1 MTPITMQRD
10 QRTAGSVAALTGAG
24 VALVVCG
31 ILTSVWSSFPFPP
44 IVVSEG
50 IASVTPGRIAAF
62 FIDALQHTALPLTVV
77 GTGMLLAL
85 AAWQLGHLIPW
96 LHERLRGSATLA
108 ATLAASPLFVV
119 SILAFKPNSTSV
131 GRAAFAV
138 GVAVAFAAGAFAAG
152 RVFDRLSWVAA
163 APADSSGADL
173 ARRSV
178 LQAFGLTAGGMVLG
192 AAHLSRFIHR
202 APDPG
207 TQALHVRDVTPAS
220 TPSPAPGDSAFSR
233 IPGLSPR
240 VTPTVDHYVVDEEF
254 FDPEIDPKTWR
265 LRVFGLV
272 DTELSLTYD
281 QLLAMPAVEQYFTL
295 ECISNQVGGDLMST
309 ARWTGVP
316 MRLILARAGVKG
328 GAVEVVSRAV
338 GGYSDSLPMS
348 DALRSGTLVAIG
360 MNGTALPR
368 AHGFP
373 ARILAPGHYGM
384 KQPKWLESLEVVDQ
398 PYQGYWEHR
407 GWSKTAIV
415 KTTARTDTTGANAAP
430 YMLAGVAFAGDRG
443 ISKVEVSF
451 DQGSSWK
458 EADLESELSASTWR
472 RWRLPFTPGA
482 PGTVAALVRATDGD
496 GDLQSP
502 TVADTYPSGASG
514 LQEISFDV

>member
-1 MTPITMQRD
+1 MQRD
-10 QRTAGSVAALTGAG
+10 QRTAGSIAALTGAG
-24 VALVVCG
+24 MALVVCG
-31 ILTSVWSSFPFPP
+31 VLTSVWSSFPFPP

-50 IASVTPGRIAAF
+50 IAGVTPGRIAAF
-62 FIDALQHTALPLTVV
+62 FIDTLQHTALPLTVV
-77 GTGMLLAL
+77 GTGLLLAL
-85 AAWQLGHLIPW
+85 AAWQLGRLIPW
-96 LHERLRGSATLA
+96 LHERLHGSAVLGA
-108 ATLAASPLFVV
+108 ALAASPLFVV
-119 SILAFKPNSTSV
+119 SIIAFKPNTTTV
-131 GRAAFAV
+131 GRAAFAA
-138 GVAVAFAAGAFAAG
+138 GVAAAFAAGAFAAG
-152 RVFDRLSWVAA
+152 GVFDRLSWIAA
-163 APADSSGADL
+163 APAEGSGADL

-178 LQAFGLTAGGMVLG
+178 LQAFGLTAGGMILG

-202 APDPG
+202 TPDPG
-207 TQALHVRDVTPAS
+207 TQALHARDVTPAKTS
-220 TPSPAPGDSAFSR
+220 SPEPGDAAFAH

-240 VTPTVDHYVVDEEF
+240 VTPTADHYVVDEEL
-254 FDPEIDPKTWR
+254 FDPQIDPKTWR

-272 DTELSLTYD
+272 DAELSITYD

-295 ECISNQVGGDLMST
+295 ECISNSVGGDLMST

-316 MRLILARAGVKG
+316 MRLILEKAGVKH

-348 DALRSGTLVAIG
+348 DALRPGTMIAVG
-360 MNGTALPR
+360 MNGMVLPR

-398 PYQGYWEHR
+398 PYQGYWERR

-430 YMLAGVAFAGDRG
+430 YTLAGVAFAGDRG

-451 DQGSSWK
+451 DQGSTWK

-482 PGTVAALVRATDGD
+482 PGTASALVRATDGD
-496 GDLQSP
+496 GNLQSP
-502 TVADTYPSGASG
+502 AVADTYPSGASG
-514 LQEISFDV
+514 LQEITFDV

>member
-1 MTPITMQRD
+1 MDVDRD

-31 ILTSVWSSFPFPP
+31 VLTTVWSSFPFPP
-44 IVVSEG
+44 IVVAEG

-77 GTGMLLAL
+77 GTGLVLAF
-85 AAWQLGHLIPW
+85 AAWELGRLIPW
-96 LHERLRGSATLA
+96 LHTRLRGSTAIAAGLA
-108 ATLAASPLFVV
+108 AAPLLLV
-119 SILAFKPNSTSV
+119 SVTAFRPNTTTV
-131 GRAAFAV
+131 GR
-138 GVAVAFAAGAFAAG
+138 VAFAAGVVVAFAVGAFVAG
-152 RVFDRLSWVAA
+152 RVFGRLSDVAS
-163 APADSSGADL
+163 APAGGSEADL

-178 LQAFGLTAGGMVLG
+178 LQAFGLTAGGMILG
-192 AAHLSRFIHR
+192 AAHLSRFVHP

-207 TQALHVRDVTPAS
+207 AQALHARDVTPAK
-220 TPSPAPGDSAFSR
+220 TPSSAPGDSAFAH
-233 IPGLSPR
+233 IAGLSPR
-240 VTPTVDHYVVDEEF
+240 VTPTAEHYVVDEEL
-254 FDPEIDPKTWR
+254 FDPQIDQKTWR

-272 DTELSLTYD
+272 DRELSLTYE

-316 MRLILARAGVKG
+316 MHLILERAGVKS
-328 GAVEVVSRAV
+328 GALEVVSRAV

-348 DALRSGTLVAIG
+348 DALRPGTLVAVG
-360 MNGTALPR
+360 MNGNALPR

-430 YMLAGVAFAGDRG
+430 YLLAGVAFAGDRG
-443 ISKVEVSF
+443 ISKVEVSV
-451 DQGSSWK
+451 DKGSTWK
-458 EADLESELSASTWR
+458 EADLESELSAFTWR
-472 RWRLPFTPGA
+472 RWRLPLPAG
-482 PGTVAALVRATDGD
+482 PGTVSALVRATDGA
-496 GDLQSP
+496 GNLQP
-502 TVADTYPSGASG
+502 TVVADTYPSGASG

>member
-1 MTPITMQRD
+1 M
-10 QRTAGSVAALTGAG
+10 
-24 VALVVCG
+24 ALVVCG
-31 ILTSVWSSFPFPP
+31 VLTSVWSSFPFPP

-62 FIDALQHTALPLTVV
+62 FIDALQHTALPLTVA
-77 GTGMLLAL
+77 GTGLLLAL
-85 AAWQLGHLIPW
+85 ASWQLGRLIPW
-96 LHERLRGSATLA
+96 LHARVRGPAAAAAALA
-108 ATLAASPLFVV
+108 AAPLFVV
-119 SILAFKPNSTSV
+119 SVLAFRPNTTTV
-131 GRAAFAV
+131 GRISFAF
-138 GVAVAFAAGAFAAG
+138 GVAVAFAAGAFVAG
-152 RVFDRLSWVAA
+152 RAFDRLSRVASE
-163 APADSSGADL
+163 PADGSGADL

-178 LQAFGLTAGGMVLG
+178 LQAFGLTAGGMLLG
-192 AAHLSRFIHR
+192 AAHLSRFVHR

-207 TQALHVRDVTPAS
+207 TLALRAHDVTPAKTS
-220 TPSPAPGDSAFSR
+220 SPAPGDAAFAH

-240 VTPTVDHYVVDEEF
+240 VTPTADHYVVDEEL
-254 FDPEIDPKTWR
+254 FDPQIDPKTWR

-272 DTELSLTYD
+272 DTELNLTYG

-316 MRLILARAGVKG
+316 MRLILEKAGVKS

-338 GGYSDSLPMS
+338 GGYSDSLAMS
-348 DALRSGTLVAIG
+348 DALRPGTLVAIG
-360 MNGTALPR
+360 MNGTELPR

-415 KTTARTDTTGANAAP
+415 KTTARTDTTGANVSP

-451 DQGSSWK
+451 DGGSSWK
-458 EADLESELSASTWR
+458 EADLESELSAFTWR
-472 RWRLPFTPGA
+472 RWRLPFTPSA
-482 PGTVAALVRATDGD
+482 PGTVAALVRATDAAGT
-496 GDLQSP
+496 LQTA
-502 TVADTYPSGASG
+502 TVVDTYPSGASG
-514 LQEISFDV
+514 FQEISFHV

>member
-1 MTPITMQRD
+1 MSRD

-31 ILTSVWSSFPFPP
+31 VLTSVWSSFPFPP

-77 GTGMLLAL
+77 GTGLMLAL
-85 AAWQLGHLIPW
+85 AAWQLGRLIPW
-96 LHERLRGSATLA
+96 LHSRLHGPAAAAAALA
-108 ATLAASPLFVV
+108 AAPLFAV
-119 SILAFKPNSTSV
+119 SVLAFKPNTTTV
-131 GRAAFAV
+131 GRSSFAL
-138 GVAVAFAAGAFAAG
+138 GVAVAFAAGSLAAG
-152 RVFDRLSWVAA
+152 RVFDRMSAIA
-163 APADSSGADL
+163 SEPAGGAGADL

-178 LQAFGLTAGGMVLG
+178 LRAFGLTAGGMVLG
-192 AAHLSRFIHR
+192 AAHLSRFVHR

-207 TQALHVRDVTPAS
+207 TQALHAGDVTPAKTS
-220 TPSPAPGDSAFSR
+220 SPTPGDAAFAH

-240 VTPTVDHYVVDEEF
+240 VTPTADHYVVDEEL
-254 FDPEIDPKTWR
+254 FDPQIDPKTWR

-272 DTELSLTYD
+272 DTELNLTYE

-295 ECISNQVGGDLMST
+295 ECISNHVGGDLMST

-316 MRLILARAGVKG
+316 MRLILEKAGVKSG
-328 GAVEVVSRAV
+328 GLEVVSRAV
-338 GGYSDSLPMS
+338 GGYSDSLTMS
-348 DALRSGTLVAIG
+348 DALRPGTMVAIG
-360 MNGTALPR
+360 MNGMELPR

-373 ARILAPGHYGM
+373 ARVLAPGHYGM

-398 PYQGYWEHR
+398 PYQGYWERR

-415 KTTARTDTTGANAAP
+415 NTTARTDTTGANAAP
-430 YMLAGVAFAGDRG
+430 YTLAGVAFAGDRG

-451 DQGSSWK
+451 DQGGTWK
-458 EADLESELSASTWR
+458 EADLESSLSPFAWR
-472 RWRLPFTPGA
+472 RWRLPFTPTA
-482 PGTVAALVRATDGD
+482 PGTVVAMVRATDGD
-496 GDLQSP
+496 GALQSP
-502 TVADTYPSGASG
+502 AVVDTYPSGATG
-514 LQEISFDV
+514 YQEITFGV